1 MPSDAASANISSSIR
16 IMKILIDQYLQTED
30 PMAKAIRQ
38 AIREKKLPQLAECI
52 TIKTDN
58 DGTKS
63 KD

>member
-1 MPSDAASANISSSIR
+1 MNDI
-16 IMKILIDQYLQTED
+16 KIVMNQFLQTED

-38 AIREKKLPQLAECI
+38 AMREKKLPQLAECI

-58 DGTKS
+58 DGTKG

>member
-1 MPSDAASANISSSIR
+1 
-16 IMKILIDQYLQTED
+16 MKILIDQYLQTED

-38 AIREKKLPQLAECI
+38 ALREKKLPQLAECI
-52 TIKTDN
+52 TIKTDK

>member
-1 MPSDAASANISSSIR
+1 MNDI
-16 IMKILIDQYLQTED
+16 KILMNKFLQTED

-38 AIREKKLPQLAECI
+38 AMREKKMPQMAECI

-58 DGTKS
+58 DGTKG

>member
-1 MPSDAASANISSSIR
+1 MN
-16 IMKILIDQYLQTED
+16 KYLQTED

-58 DGTKS
+58 NGTKG